1 MSYMRAG
8 GYYRAGGYNR
18 AGGIF
23 DVIGG
28 ALKGIGSIASVI
40 PGIGGITSA
49 VLKGA
54 GALVTPSHAAPAAA
68 SMPGGG
74 LAPRLSAAP
83 PPGKKDAPG
92 ITGVVHRLIPGG
104 SSGYVTAHRKM
115 HVTNPKALKRA
126 ERRLRGFEKMAK
138 RALRPLGLHVVRHTC
153 QHAAHR
159 RK

>member
-8 GYYRAGGYNR
+8 DYYRGDYYR

-28 ALKGIGSIASVI
+28 ALKGIGSVASVI
-40 PGIGGITSA
+40 PGIGGLTGS
-49 VLKGA
+49 VLKVA
-54 GALVTPSHAAPAAA
+54 
-68 SMPGGG
+68 GG
-74 LAPRLSAAP
+74 LMSSSSGGARGPANPAGIQPRLTAAP
-83 PPGKKDAPG
+83 PKGRKDEPG

-104 SSGYVTAHRKM
+104 RSGYLKAHRTM
-115 HVTNPKALKRA
+115 RVTNPKALKRA

-153 QHAAHR
+153 QHVSHKGR
-159 RK
+159 R